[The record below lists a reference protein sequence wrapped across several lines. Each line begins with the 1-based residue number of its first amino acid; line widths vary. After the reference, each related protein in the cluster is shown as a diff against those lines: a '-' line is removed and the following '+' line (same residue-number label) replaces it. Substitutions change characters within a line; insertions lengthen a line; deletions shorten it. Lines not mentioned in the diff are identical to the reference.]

1 MISINTAC
9 GASLISLNS
18 GNGGKDVK
26 KLQSKSDD
34 KKCYSALRVYPSVP
48 CQPVHWLFSPFFI

>member
-9 GASLISLNS
+9 GAFLIYVNS

-34 KKCYSALRVYPSVP
+34 KNAIQFFVYIHPFLVSP
-48 CQPVHWLFSPFFI
+48 CIGCFPFFI